1 MKTNLWFKIAVA
13 FVLLTP
19 QQIHSQNV
27 YADYDSMAIIKPKKN
42 KLSFEFQDK
51 VLSSISI
58 KVDKHVERPHDGAR
72 LVKSFAG
79 DVAMQQIGS
88 WFGSSTSS
96 QSVVCVMV
104 GNLISNN
111 NNLNWQVPF
120 MCPGVMQTTKEKVDG
135 SVNTVQTV
143 DIHWEEGAL
152 CEIVENGDTI
162 GYFKIISDPRTNP
175 DLSEWNDEPFSPA
188 ISRYPKPEVKKQ
200 MDYREGDIEKF
211 FNDYGIIGEFRDEPF
226 VILFNSEL
234 GKSWFYQN
242 DQLKMIFYNDLDDFF
257 TSWQELLF
265 SKKKPTPSPYMHV
278 FQPYNIMGKFDMIRL
293 AMVSRYITKIT
304 STGRFY

>member
-1 MKTNLWFKIAVA
+1 MKTTHWFKITVA
-13 FVLLTP
+13 FVLLIP

-27 YADYDSMAIIKPKKN
+27 NTDYDFMAIFKLKKN

-51 VLSSISI
+51 VLSSITI
-58 KVDKHVERPHDGAR
+58 KEDKHVERSHDGAR
-72 LVKSFAG
+72 LIKSFAG

-96 QSVVCVMV
+96 QNVICVMV

-120 MCPGVMQTTKEKVDG
+120 MCPGVLQTTKEKVDG
-135 SVNTVQTV
+135 SVSTIQTV
-143 DIHWEEGAL
+143 DIDWKEGAL
-152 CEIVENGDTI
+152 CEIVENGDTV
-162 GYFKIISDPRTNP
+162 GYFTIISDPRTNP
-175 DLSEWNDEPFSPA
+175 KVSEWSEVPFRHA

-211 FNDYGIIGEFRDEPF
+211 YNDYGIIGKFRDEPF
-226 VILFNSEL
+226 VIIFNSEL

-265 SKKKPTPSPYMHV
+265 SKKKPTPPPYMHLV
-278 FQPYNIMGKFDMIRL
+278 KPYDIMGKFDMIRL

-304 STGRFY
+304 STGKFY